1 MKLIMAALVRD
12 FLVAEERR
20 KIFDVKKTRVGGS
33 RAKKQE
39 TRIVYLPRI
48 RYVIDIN
55 APKRIFAGV
64 RARRTGASFVRAF
77 IRKVE
82 KPSPIQLE
90 IATNERINV
99 PEGYTFVRAH
109 YRGGD
114 EDQRVHEPLGHA
126 AILRGCGAVQRL
138 TPSRMTGSSSSE

>member
-55 APKRIFAGV
+55 APKRISQGLEQGA
-64 RARRTGASFVRAF
+64 RARHFVRAF

-90 IATNERINV
+90 IATN
-99 PEGYTFVRAH
+99 
-109 YRGGD
+109 GG
-114 EDQRVHEPLGHA
+114 
-126 AILRGCGAVQRL
+126 
-138 TPSRMTGSSSSE
+138 